1 MWLPKDERETLR
13 KYHSHIHNI
22 DESIC
27 FNNLS
32 ERVCN
37 ATRNLIERGL
47 LLEIKEGGKEHNEYM
62 ITWLAGDSVSFK
74 GFLSF
79 SEEDEV
85 RQNVVLKFTLNGL
98 DLANKYDNWWSRS
111 NLWYAEHIK
120 NHWIWLILSFLGG
133 VISALLINWLSI
145 YLQRTPS
152 AK

>member
-1 MWLPKDERETLR
+1 MWLPKDERKTLR

-22 DESIC
+22 DESIR
-27 FNNLS
+27 FTDLS
-32 ERVCN
+32 EKAYN

-47 LLEIKEGGKEHNEYM
+47 ILEIKEGGKEHTEYM
-62 ITWLAGDSVSFK
+62 MNYFLGDPINLK
-74 GFLSF
+74 DFLSF
-79 SEEDEV
+79 SEENEI

-133 VISALLINWLSI
+133 VISTLLINWLST